1 MTPLQITPDIDR
13 APWADLRLRE
23 GDAGLLVRIG
33 LMRHGTVDGRAS
45 VVLLVDLPDGRRVV
59 AQTTWALLR
68 AAYVALAASPVAAE
82 EVTGP

>member
-1 MTPLQITPDIDR
+1 MTPLQITPDIGQS
-13 APWADLRLRE
+13 PWADLRLRE

-33 LMRHGTVDGRAS
+33 LLRHGTVDGTAS
-45 VVLLVDLPDGRRVV
+45 VALLVELPDGRRVV

-68 AAYVALAASPVAAE
+68 TAYIALAASPVAAE